1 MTWKMNELKKNINQK
16 DKTIL
21 GNTID
26 PGNRVENI
34 SYETISRKFNGF
46 ALNRFALWL
55 AKKNE

>member
-1 MTWKMNELKKNINQK
+1 MNELKKNINQK

-46 ALNRFALWL
+46 ALNRFAL
-55 AKKNE
+55 